1 MRKKQGGG
9 GGERERER
17 EEEQPRKQSLCC
29 KLQRRVLGSILK
41 MGFRAKTHFFRW
53 V

>member
-1 MRKKQGGG
+1 MRKKQEGGGGGG
-9 GGERERER
+9 GGE
-17 EEEQPRKQSLCC
+17 EEEQLRKQSLCC
-29 KLQRRVLGSILK
+29 KFQRRVLGSMQK

>member
-1 MRKKQGGG
+1 MRKKQEGGG
-9 GGERERER
+9 GGGGER

-29 KLQRRVLGSILK
+29 KLQRRVLGSIQK
-41 MGFRAKTHFFRW
+41 MGLRAKTHFFRW